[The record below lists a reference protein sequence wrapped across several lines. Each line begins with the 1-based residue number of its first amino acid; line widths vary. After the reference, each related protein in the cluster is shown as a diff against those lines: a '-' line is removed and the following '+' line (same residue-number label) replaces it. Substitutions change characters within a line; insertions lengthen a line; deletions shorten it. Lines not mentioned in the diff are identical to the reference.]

1 MQHARAEQKKIEE
14 NGKIKNGV
22 AGVEETATFHSASS
36 PAKQSASMGF
46 NPSSNNPHPS
56 HTHTH
61 TQRHSLESE
70 SEREGNTD
78 EGWQGVVAV
87 A

>member
-1 MQHARAEQKKIEE
+1 MQQCESRAKKAEE